1 MARKNE
7 SPDTGGK
14 KDFILNQM
22 QEKFCLEYVVDP
34 KSNATQAAIRAG
46 YAEKSARVKASQ
58 LLTKGNIKARIRE
71 LRREALEKSGYD
83 KENIREMIMRRL
95 TGIVSTHV
103 TDVIQIS
110 PDSNDP
116 KREEILKDLA
126 ELHGGQMML
135 DFGEMIAAPTTAM
148 NEETTSAIRSLKLKP
163 ATDKS
168 EAGIEVDLYD
178 PIAAAKLLAE
188 ITGLK
193 ESDNSVNLNISAAV
207 ILQEVEARRA
217 NAASSGPDEPTAADD
232 G

>member
-1 MARKNE
+1 MAKKIPTEEEHDFLLNE
-7 SPDTGGK
+7 
-14 KDFILNQM
+14 M
-22 QEKFCLEYVVDP
+22 QEKFCLEYVADP

-110 PDSNDP
+110 PDQSDP
-116 KREEILKDLA
+116 NRGQVLKDLA
-126 ELHGGQMML
+126 ELNGGQRMI
-135 DFGEMIAAPTTAM
+135 DFGDLIIVPTTAM
-148 NEETTSAIRSLKLKP
+148 GEDTTSAIKSLKIKQ
-163 ATDKS
+163 ATK
-168 EAGIEVDLYD
+168 EADSGIEVDLHD

-188 ITGLK
+188 ISGLK
-193 ESDNSVNLNISAAV
+193 QADVQVDISIADRLDQARKRVKKHGGSD
-207 ILQEVEARRA
+207 
-217 NAASSGPDEPTAADD
+217 SS
-232 G
+232 

>member
-1 MARKNE
+1 MAKKIPTEEEHDFLLNE
-7 SPDTGGK
+7 
-14 KDFILNQM
+14 M
-22 QEKFCLEYVVDP
+22 QEKFCLEYVSDP

-110 PDSNDP
+110 PDQSDP
-116 KREEILKDLA
+116 NRDQVLKDLA
-126 ELHGGQMML
+126 ELNGGQRMI
-135 DFGEMIAAPTTAM
+135 DFGDLIIVPTTAM
-148 NEETTSAIRSLKLKP
+148 REDTTSAIKSLKIKQ
-163 ATDKS
+163 ATK
-168 EAGIEVDLYD
+168 EADSGIEVDLHD

-193 ESDNSVNLNISAAV
+193 ESDNNVNLNISAAV
-207 ILQEVEARRA
+207 ILQEVEARRISA
-217 NAASSGPDEPTAADD
+217 ESKDAAED
-232 G
+232 GS